1 MSWNHIR
8 VWRKPTLPVLMM
20 TEVTVESR
28 WGKLLGICGLPA
40 SWCFC
45 SCLYLEEPLSSKSMS
60 FVYFHKCTRVMFCLF
75 IELRHYIVKT
85 PFFLF
90 FFFLIEFAIC
100 CCSSCSQSSTWR
112 EDSRFVC
119 STWGQNYTYCNIDA
133 GPGENVVMAG
143 SSQIVTAAAEG
154 NLGNKTCP
162 TGRLFCCMI
171 HHIQFSWQIPVRTT
185 WKQSSLPI
193 QLRDLF
199 SYRLRHLRHACF

>member
-1 MSWNHIR
+1 MH
-8 VWRKPTLPVLMM
+8 TCYVL
-20 TEVTVESR
+20 
-28 WGKLLGICGLPA
+28 
-40 SWCFC
+40 
-45 SCLYLEEPLSSKSMS
+45 
-60 FVYFHKCTRVMFCLF
+60 FVYWVETLHCQDSIF
-75 IELRHYIVKT
+75 
-85 PFFLF
+85 PLF
-90 FFFLIEFAIC
+90 FFFLIEFAVC

-119 STWGQNYTYCNIDA
+119 STWGQNYTYCSTDA

-171 HHIQFSWQIPVRTT
+171 HHVQFSWQIPVRTT
-185 WKQSSLPI
+185 LKQSSLPI

-199 SYRLRHLRHACF
+199 SYRLRYLRHLCLLLILRLYT